1 MFFLEVY
8 EYRSIILEIAL
19 ISDDKYYTSILGALS
34 KKLYGVSYVAEIFS
48 AVSHTLVDLN
58 GRFSV
63 FGLFGKKNKIVL
75 GVDISSSSV
84 KLLELSKSGDK
95 LRVESYAV
103 EPLPANSVVEKSI
116 NDSEAVGETI
126 RKVLSK
132 SRSNVKLAAVAVAG
146 SAVITKTIQMGAE
159 LNEQDLEN
167 QIALEADQYVP
178 YPLDE
183 VAIDFEVLGPS
194 EDNADQVDVLLA
206 ACRKENVEL
215 REETLELAGL
225 TSEVVD
231 VEAHAVERAFD
242 LIASQFDESAEE
254 RTVAV
259 VDIGS
264 TMTTLSVLAE
274 GQTVY
279 TREQL
284 FGGRQLTEEIQRRYG
299 LSFEEAGL
307 AKKQGGLPD
316 DYEREVLEPFKE
328 AVVQQVA
335 RSLQFFFGSSQYN
348 EVDYVVLAGGVA
360 SVPDL
365 AEMVQEKV
373 GIKTVVANPFAEMT
387 LNSKVNASA
396 LSNDAPSLMIAC
408 GLAMRSF
415 D

>member
-1 MFFLEVY
+1 M
-8 EYRSIILEIAL
+8 
-19 ISDDKYYTSILGALS
+19 
-34 KKLYGVSYVAEIFS
+34 
-48 AVSHTLVDLN
+48 
-58 GRFSV
+58 
-63 FGLFGKKNKIVL
+63 FGLFRKKNDIVL

-84 KLLELSKSGDK
+84 KLLELSKNGEK

-116 NDSEAVGETI
+116 NDVEAVGETVK
-126 RKVLSK
+126 KVLAK
-132 SRSNVKLAAVAVAG
+132 SRSSVRLGAVAVAG
-146 SAVITKTIQMGAE
+146 SAVITKTIQMNAGLSDQE
-159 LNEQDLEN
+159 LED
-167 QIALEADQYVP
+167 QISVEADQYVP

-183 VAIDFEVLGPS
+183 VAIDFEVIGPS

-215 REETLELAGL
+215 REDALEIGGL
-225 TSEVVD
+225 TSKIVD
-231 VEAHAVERAFD
+231 IEAHAVERAFG
-242 LIASQFDESAEE
+242 LIARQMDESAEE
-254 RTVAV
+254 RTVAI

-264 TMTTLSVLAE
+264 TMTTLSVLADNT
-274 GQTVY
+274 TVY

-360 SVPDL
+360 SIPEL
-365 AEMVQEKV
+365 SEMVQEKV
-373 GIKTVVANPFAEMT
+373 GIKTIVANPFSDMT
-387 LNSKVNASA
+387 LNSRVNASA